1 MVKGWYDGGVK
12 RVADVATSL
21 IAITLGSVP
30 VALSSLAICMESPGA
45 PIFRQERIGKNGVPF
60 GMWKL
65 RTMYAD
71 AEQNVDSYLTAE
83 QQEQWERERKVEDD
97 PRVTKVGRFLRES
110 SLDELPQFLNVLV
123 GEMSVVGPRPVTAE
137 ELTWFGDDVDEV
149 LSVRPGITGYWQTF
163 ARNDATWESGERQEM
178 ELRYVRTMSLS
189 MDARICLR
197 TVGAILGMTG
207 R

>member
-45 PIFRQERIGKNGVPF
+45 PIFRQERIGKDGVHF

-137 ELTWFGDDVDEV
+137 ELTWFGDNVDEV

>member
-45 PIFRQERIGKNGVPF
+45 PIFRQERIGKDGVPF

-137 ELTWFGDDVDEV
+137 ELTWFGDNVDEV

>member
-21 IAITLGSVP
+21 IAITLGSIP
-30 VALSSLAICMESPGA
+30 VAVSSLAICLESPGA
-45 PIFRQERIGKNGVPF
+45 PIFRQERIGKDGVPF

-71 AEQNVDSYLTAE
+71 AEQNVDSYLSAE

-110 SLDELPQFLNVLV
+110 SLDELPQFLNVFV

>member
-45 PIFRQERIGKNGVPF
+45 PIFRQERIGKDGVPF

>member
-21 IAITLGSVP
+21 IAITLGSIP
-30 VALSSLAICMESPGA
+30 VAVSSLAICLESPGA
-45 PIFRQERIGKNGVPF
+45 PIFRQERIGKDGVPF

-71 AEQNVDSYLTAE
+71 AEQNVDSYLSAE